1 MAEKTNKLNGTAKW
15 IIVIL
20 AIATIAYN
28 SVATHV
34 IAKNE
39 VRHVILNQEKMDK
52 KIDSLSELLLNH
64 IIQHK

>member
-1 MAEKTNKLNGTAKW
+1 MAKKLNGTAKW

-28 SVATHV
+28 TVATHV

-39 VRHVILNQEKMDK
+39 IKHVILNQTRIEKKVDNLSDLI
-52 KIDSLSELLLNH
+52 IDH
-64 IIQHK
+64 IRRGK